1 MISNR
6 VIRTNDMIQTLF
18 VSVVL
23 HILFIVGYQVDHLL
37 SISYEKMLKT
47 VVNKLHTQVR
57 DVH

>member
-37 SISYEKMLKT
+37 SISYEKILKT
-47 VVNKLHTQVR
+47 VVNKLRTQVR

>member
-37 SISYEKMLKT
+37 SISYEKILKT
-47 VVNKLHTQVR
+47 GVNKLRTQVR

>member
-23 HILFIVGYQVDHLL
+23 HILFTVGYQVDHLL
-37 SISYEKMLKT
+37 SISYENILKT
-47 VVNKLHTQVR
+47 VVNKLRTQVR
-57 DVH
+57 DVR

>member
-1 MISNR
+1 
-6 VIRTNDMIQTLF
+6 MIQTLF

-37 SISYEKMLKT
+37 SISYEKILKT

>member
-37 SISYEKMLKT
+37 SISYEKILKT

>member
-18 VSVVL
+18 FILLL

-37 SISYEKMLKT
+37 SISYEKILKT

>member
-23 HILFIVGYQVDHLL
+23 HILFIVEYQVDHLL
-37 SISYEKMLKT
+37 SISYEKILKT

>member
-18 VSVVL
+18 VSVIL

-37 SISYEKMLKT
+37 SISYEKILKT

>member
-23 HILFIVGYQVDHLL
+23 HILFIVGYQADHLL
-37 SISYEKMLKT
+37 SISYEKILKT
-47 VVNKLHTQVR
+47 VVNKLRTQVR